1 MPDPR
6 ERLSDLGKTWDAD
19 SARKAISA
27 RDEYDKCITYLGKTT
42 LLVGGRVSLEGIC
55 RPTPTKLLRAA
66 SVNYEQPLDWEKW
79 QPLKSSSQVPDD
91 RRAGDAHIEAVARSL
106 GVDRGIIWAIGEVE
120 TGNCGFYADNDSFL
134 PVCRN
139 RITGESGTR
148 RLREIFGEG
157 FFQRALEL
165 RDWGFGRWMVLGL
178 NFSHNTVYI
187 STYDRNSIPC
197 PEQIE
202 IKSENIVVPEG
213 FKRNNLLGIARLTEK
228 KYHESAYV
236 IRSKTGGDG
245 KVYQQECA
253 YSHVD
258 GKLIKDLNNATP
270 NLYDAVRHPINHS
283 DYDPGGPEFQS
294 NKIPQRVSLYKFYL
308 DMHTDE
314 WVQLQYFEF
323 VVKGRKNLHEAMKK
337 LSKLIQERAPQQEI
351 DSAWEEVALLYNGK
365 RYKERGYDKL
375 LKAAYK
381 RSPIKGIP

>member
-27 RDEYDKCITYLGKTT
+27 RGEDYKCITHLGKTI
-42 LLVGGRVSLEGIC
+42 LLVGDHVSLEGKC
-55 RPTPTKLLRAA
+55 RPIELPGAA

-79 QPLKSSSQVPDD
+79 QPLKSSPQVPDD
-91 RRAGDAHIEAVARSL
+91 RRAGNAHIEAVARSL

-202 IKSENIVVPEG
+202 IKSGNIVVPEG
-213 FKRNNLLGIARLTEK
+213 FKRTKILGIASLTEYI
-228 KYHESAYV
+228 YHESAYV
-236 IRSKTGGDG
+236 IRSITGGDG

-253 YSHVD
+253 YRPDD

-337 LSKLIQERAPQQEI
+337 LSELIQKRAPQQEI

>member
-19 SARKAISA
+19 SARRAISA
-27 RDEYDKCITYLGKTT
+27 GDEYHKCITYLGKTT
-42 LLVGGRVSLEGIC
+42 LLVGGHVRLEGIC
-55 RPTPTKLLRAA
+55 RPTKLPRAA

-79 QPLKSSSQVPDD
+79 QPLESSSQVPDD

-213 FKRNNLLGIARLTEK
+213 FKRTNPLGIARLTEK

-270 NLYDAVRHPINHS
+270 NLYDAFWRFDAHYK
-283 DYDPGGPEFQS
+283 DDPGGPVFQRD
-294 NKIPQRVSLYKFYL
+294 KIPQRVSLYKFYL

-337 LSKLIQERAPQQEI
+337 LSELIQKRAPQQKI

>member
-27 RDEYDKCITYLGKTT
+27 RGEDYKCITHLGKTI
-42 LLVGGRVSLEGIC
+42 LLVGDHVSLEGKC
-55 RPTPTKLLRAA
+55 RPIELPGAA

-79 QPLKSSSQVPDD
+79 QPLKSSPQVPDD
-91 RRAGDAHIEAVARSL
+91 RRAGNAHIEAVARSL

-157 FFQRALEL
+157 FFQKALDL
-165 RDWGFGRWMVLGL
+165 CDWGFGRWMVLGL

-187 STYDRNSIPC
+187 STYDRKSIPC

-202 IKSENIVVPEG
+202 IKSGNIVVPEG
-213 FKRNNLLGIARLTEK
+213 FKRDNSLGIARRTEID
-228 KYHESAYV
+228 YHESAYV

-270 NLYDAVRHPINHS
+270 NLYDAFWRFVAHYV
-283 DYDPGGPEFQS
+283 DDPGGPVFQRD
-294 NKIPQRVSLYKFYL
+294 KIPQRVSLYKFYL

-337 LSKLIQERAPQQEI
+337 LSKLIQKRAPQQKI

>member
-19 SARKAISA
+19 SARRAISA
-27 RDEYDKCITYLGKTT
+27 GDEYYKCITYLGKTT
-42 LLVGGRVSLEGIC
+42 LLVGGHVRLEGIC
-55 RPTPTKLLRAA
+55 RPTKLPRAA

-91 RRAGDAHIEAVARSL
+91 RRAGNAHIEAVAQSL

-213 FKRNNLLGIARLTEK
+213 FKRNNLLGIARRTEIE
-228 KYHESAYV
+228 YHESAYV
-236 IRSKTGGDG
+236 IRSITGGDG

-283 DYDPGGPEFQS
+283 DYDPGGPEFQC

-337 LSKLIQERAPQQEI
+337 LSKLIQKRAPQQEI